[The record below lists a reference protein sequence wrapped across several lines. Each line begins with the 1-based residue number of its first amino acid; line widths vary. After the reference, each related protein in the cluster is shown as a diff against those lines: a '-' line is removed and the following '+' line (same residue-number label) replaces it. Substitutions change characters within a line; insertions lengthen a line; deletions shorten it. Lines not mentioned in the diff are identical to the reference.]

1 MLWIGEVEDV
11 KCVGVLKYFSIYNRK
26 NLFWTSRILIS
37 RFTSGLVKILT
48 GSFMKQVT
56 TAEGKDQSEMKITY
70 RRRQIARMICGFFQ
84 KSLATMKPS
93 WASEV
98 WSEVQLKN
106 DNVQAFDSKWDEVLS
121 AVTDRLA
128 DKILKRMHNIR
139 KVGGIEICVSSLR
152 PRDNIGRQ
160 KKDDYCRLEL
170 MAQGHLAQKIKGLSS
185 KREIETRTD
194 LQ

>member
-1 MLWIGEVEDV
+1 
-11 KCVGVLKYFSIYNRK
+11 
-26 NLFWTSRILIS
+26 
-37 RFTSGLVKILT
+37 
-48 GSFMKQVT
+48 MKQVT
-56 TAEGKDQSEMKITY
+56 IAEGKDQSEMKITY

-170 MAQGHLAQKIKGLSS
+170 IGPRTSRAENQGSQLKARNRDEDRLAIGASS
-185 KREIETRTD
+185 KG
-194 LQ
+194 